1 VKNLNVV
8 AADSA
13 AAILDKNF
21 YPLQIV
27 ACTAV
32 LVKPPYRMAS
42 ECMAEPI
49 FADVERGHE
58 LVVHELELCNKLLK
72 NVKADVVHLD
82 VSLGGI
88 KIEEL
93 SASSLSSIVHGK
105 ARVHILKILPK
116 IRKIS
121 DDIRRAHKINVL
133 AIGKESVPV
142 RIAELTAGAYAM
154 IFAAEKCL
162 KEKKELILGLPAK
175 CQPRRGENGIY
186 MHSLIPAEHDIVGYA
201 EDKEGIIEGIELQ
214 EILNP
219 CARGFRAVKMYPKN
233 EE

>member
-21 YPLQIV
+21 CPLQIV
-27 ACTAV
+27 ACASV
-32 LVKPPYRMAS
+32 LVKPPYRTAS

-49 FADVERGHE
+49 FADVEKGHE

-82 VSLGGI
+82 VSLGGM

-93 SASSLSSIVHGK
+93 SASSLSSIVYGK

-121 DDIRRAHKINVL
+121 DDIRRACKIDVL

-142 RIAELTAGAYAM
+142 RIAELTAGAYAI
-154 IFAAEKCL
+154 IFAAKKCL
-162 KEKKELILGLPAK
+162 EEKKELILGLPAK

-186 MHSLIPAEHDIVGYA
+186 MHSLIPAEHDIVGFA
-201 EDKEGIIEGIELQ
+201 EDKEKIMERVMFQ

-219 CARGFRAVKMYPKN
+219 CARGFRAVKICSKGL
-233 EE
+233 

>member
-1 VKNLNVV
+1 VKTLKII

-13 AAILDKNF
+13 AAILDENF
-21 YPLQIV
+21 HPLQIV
-27 ACTAV
+27 ACAAV
-32 LVKPPYRMAS
+32 MVKPPYRMAS
-42 ECMAEPI
+42 ECIAEPV

-82 VSLGGI
+82 VSLGGM

-93 SASSLSSIVHGK
+93 STSSLSSIVHGK

-121 DDIRRAHKINVL
+121 DNIRRTYKIDVL
-133 AIGKESVPV
+133 AIGKESIPV
-142 RIAELTAGAYAM
+142 RIAELTAGAYAI
-154 IFAAEKCL
+154 IFTAKKCL
-162 KEKKELILGLPAK
+162 EEKKEFVLGLPAK
-175 CQPRRGENGIY
+175 CQPRKGENGIY
-186 MHSLIPAEHDIVGYA
+186 MHSLIPAEHDIVGFA
-201 EDKEGIIEGIELQ
+201 EDKEKIMEKVMFQ

-219 CARGFRAVKMYPKN
+219 CARGFRAVKMRSKGS
-233 EE
+233 